1 MLGKRITEPRQYIS
15 LYDPALSAATAK
27 ELARYRVTRDIDDLG
42 DWKTWPDQPT
52 VFTIK
57 PLEAGFGHL
66 ADDMGFMARRQL
78 FMLHVEKVAG
88 MDGMGEQA
96 FETGPG
102 GARSLTAEALELFP
116 EKVVDEIATVVTEL
130 AGSDTV
136 GFTVPDGWLEYL
148 RSSPTNR
155 AILARTGS
163 SANESSSD

>member
-42 DWKTWPDQPT
+42 DWKTWPQAPT

-66 ADDMGFMARRQL
+66 ADDMGFMSRRQL
-78 FMLHVEKVAG
+78 FMLHVTGATG
-88 MDGMGEQA
+88 MDGLGEQA
-96 FETGPG
+96 FEQMPG
-102 GARSLTAEALELFP
+102 GGTSLSPEALDLFP
-116 EKVVDEIATVVTEL
+116 EKVVDEIATVITEL

-155 AILARTGS
+155 AILARTTD
-163 SANESSSD
+163 SAKESKSD